1 MGSDSSPA
9 PEIGG
14 ADLPPS
20 SPEARGLS
28 SSAGSSTSD
37 AAASGSAPR
46 PSSRTTRNLLGGDL
60 SVLHGD
66 AVRDSSHERTSLTLL
81 GPRLDSPRD
90 STAEGGVVP
99 VLGSRAQIT
108 PTRRRR
114 SPYFRGATR
123 RQEALNAEG
132 SSSAETPGA
141 GSSPL
146 EGGELFFPGGGTSF
160 RFRRASTPPQ
170 SVSSAAYTVGG
181 RRDDAE
187 EGPSP
192 FAAAPDF
199 ATTLRGRT
207 SWAMSSSS
215 PSAPPSA
222 TPPRLLRRV
231 QAAPRWRRTSS
242 VRSGAFRV
250 GAERTP
256 VDSVADSMNPLR
268 RRHTSRAARSP
279 AATPGHFFPAV
290 HRWSGLPASK
300 AASPRATSGRSSYL
314 SASSTESS
322 APAGP
327 LLDFGGFAF
336 SMLLPKSL
344 HGGSPYSTTTSSWRR
359 GESTLMLGD
368 PTAEAT
374 QP

>member
-108 PTRRRR
+108 YPTPTLPLLPQR
-114 SPYFRGATR
+114 Y
-123 RQEALNAEG
+123 QEALNAEG

-314 SASSTESS
+314 SASSTER
-322 APAGP
+322 AR
-327 LLDFGGFAF
+327 
-336 SMLLPKSL
+336 
-344 HGGSPYSTTTSSWRR
+344 HRR
-359 GESTLMLGD
+359 GRCWILAVLLSVCSCRNPFMEARR
-368 PTAEAT
+368 TARRPARGVVASR
-374 QP
+374 P